1 MLILVEIFLIFL
13 EMASKNNV
21 FLICFSKVWVFFFFL
36 SFHFY
41 NVKCIPWKK
50 FSHRITWAMHR
61 EMAAVSQPFTACG
74 LLKECFG
81 FGPAFI
87 SKTQV
92 NGFNYSSPGMGCG
105 WDGMEVGMGMG
116 MRMG

>member
-1 MLILVEIFLIFL
+1 M
-13 EMASKNNV
+13 
-21 FLICFSKVWVFFFFL
+21 
-36 SFHFY
+36 
-41 NVKCIPWKK
+41 
-50 FSHRITWAMHR
+50 
-61 EMAAVSQPFTACG
+61 SQPFTACG

-105 WDGMEVGMGMG
+105 WDGMEVGMGMVFGLRCRCVG
-116 MRMG
+116 MEMGMGFGWG